1 ASVPAGALPDL
12 FTDTWFVR
20 EGSGER
26 EVSTATCGAMTC
38 QAVDLPALNW
48 GNCIELADAHD
59 EFVSGDEISKYF
71 SRVVPPESGEG
82 SGSTSS
88 GISASYT
95 CQSDGSWL
103 QTGTPAGGG
112 GSCTDCA
119 FEFVDRWR
127 KDGADVY
134 DWTCTK
140 SCAGSRSS
148 NYSYNGVTG
157 LSHYIP
163 ETQSIS

>member
-1 ASVPAGALPDL
+1 RQCDESSGLCVESTVTCEGIAWTAPMMASVPAGALPDL

-95 CQSDGSWL
+95 CQ
-103 QTGTPAGGG
+103 
-112 GSCTDCA
+112 
-119 FEFVDRWR
+119 
-127 KDGADVY
+127 
-134 DWTCTK
+134 
-140 SCAGSRSS
+140 
-148 NYSYNGVTG
+148 
-157 LSHYIP
+157 
-163 ETQSIS
+163 

>member
-1 ASVPAGALPDL
+1 
-12 FTDTWFVR
+12 
-20 EGSGER
+20 
-26 EVSTATCGAMTC
+26 
-38 QAVDLPALNW
+38 
-48 GNCIELADAHD
+48 
-59 EFVSGDEISKYF
+59 YF

-148 NYSYNGVTG
+148 NYSYDGVTG

-163 ETQSIS
+163 ETQSISRCVYEGGVLTSSDIEGCSTEVDNEWTAYGSDSTCPPT